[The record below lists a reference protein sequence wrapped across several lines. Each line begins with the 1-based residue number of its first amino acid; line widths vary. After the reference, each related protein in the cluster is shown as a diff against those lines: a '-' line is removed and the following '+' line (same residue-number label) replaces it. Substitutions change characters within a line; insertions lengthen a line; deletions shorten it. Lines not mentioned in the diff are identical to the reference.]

1 MLFAPHGVGEAIS
14 TDQPEEVMAGAAPHK
29 GRCCSQKGGV
39 GRALARELSVPATKT
54 TRARRLPF
62 LAGCW
67 FLVSLLLEYIN
78 MVLSELT
85 RASHSPIE
93 ATGPW

>member
-54 TRARRLPF
+54 TPGAPVTF
-62 LAGCW
+62 SCW
-67 FLVSLLLEYIN
+67 LLVSLLLKI
-78 MVLSELT
+78 
-85 RASHSPIE
+85 
-93 ATGPW
+93 